1 MSDNVTHSRMALPI
15 AVAAPVVDR
24 LPILT
29 ILVGSGLLY
38 LVYRWLMPKP
48 IPGIPY
54 SPEHTRS
61 IMGSLPSFLEFVK
74 ENQGRSKPWFPEQNV
89 KLGSAL
95 VQIWETPFSRPSCV
109 LTDFQEAQDI
119 LMRRTKDFDRG
130 MRDSIVFQGTG
141 KYHHISQTSQ
151 SPIFKANKAL
161 VKDLMSPRFLAD
173 VSAPEIH
180 SKVQL
185 LLRMWSKKTQL
196 AKGKPFNARPDIIEA
211 ALDMIN
217 AAAFAYDEDSC
228 SVSRQ
233 IRHLDSPDVRIDEK
247 RDGSVDFSRAP
258 DTEQAVVVHELGVY
272 LGTQFV
278 SPVPRLAHAFNY
290 LTRPR
295 LRRNLAKKEEI
306 VFTEIRRALKRIEAG
321 ESTTASALEHLLR
334 REMES
339 ARKAGREPNFFTPSV
354 RDEGWGYIVAGH
366 ETSATAISWQ
376 VKLLADHPEVQTKL
390 RAVLRAAYS
399 DAAASNRLPT
409 AREITSTPIPYLDA
423 FLEEALRVRGP
434 VLMTGREAKRDAYVL
449 GHLVPKGTFVFMPS
463 MGPTF
468 HAPGIPI
475 DDSVRSETSRTKSWG
490 GSWDPE
496 DVGSFRVERWLTR
509 NPETGEDEY
518 DVQSG
523 PILAFGLGPRSCFG
537 KRLAYLEMRI
547 VIALLVWSFE
557 FQKLPEHLSSYA
569 AHDAITTGP
578 TCCYVGLKE
587 LN

>member
-1 MSDNVTHSRMALPI
+1 MTLPI
-15 AVAAPVVDR
+15 AMAAPVVDR

-29 ILVGSGLLY
+29 IFVGSSLLY
-38 LVYRWLMPKP
+38 LLYRWLMPKP

-54 SPEHTRS
+54 SLEDTKTV
-61 IMGSLPSFLEFVK
+61 MGSLPSFLRYVK
-74 ENQGRSKPWFPEQNV
+74 ENDGRSKPWFPEQNV

-95 VQIWETPFSRPSCV
+95 VQIWEMPFSRPSCV
-109 LTDFQEAQDI
+109 LADFQEAQDI

-130 MRDSIVFQGTG
+130 HRDSVVFQATG
-141 KYHHISQTSQ
+141 KYHHIAQTSQ

-161 VKDLMSPRFLAD
+161 VKDLMSPRFLAE

-185 LLRMWSKKTQL
+185 LLKMWSKKTQL

-228 SVSRQ
+228 AVSCQ
-233 IRHLDSPDVRIDEK
+233 IRHLDSPDVRVNEK
-247 RDGSVDFSRAP
+247 PDGSIEFSRAP
-258 DTEQAVVVHELGVY
+258 DTEQAVVVHELGEY

-278 SPVPRLAHAFNY
+278 SPAPRLAHAFNY
-290 LTRPR
+290 LTKPR
-295 LRRNLAKKEEI
+295 LRRNLAKRDQM
-306 VFTEIRRALKRIEAG
+306 VFDEVRKALKRIESG

-339 ARKAGREPNFFTPSV
+339 AKKAGREPNFFSPTI
-354 RDEGWGYIVAGH
+354 RDEAWGYIVAGH
-366 ETSATAISWQ
+366 ETTATAVAWQ
-376 VKLLADHPEVQTKL
+376 VKFLADYPEVQTKL
-390 RAVLRAAYS
+390 RAVLRAAYP

-409 AREITSTPIPYLDA
+409 AREITSTSIPYLDA
-423 FLEEALRVRGP
+423 FLEETLRVRSP
-434 VLMTGREAKRDAYVL
+434 ILMTVREAKRDAYVL
-449 GHLVPKGTFVFMPS
+449 GHLVPKGTCVFLPT

-468 HAPGIPI
+468 HAPGLPV
-475 DDSVRSETSRTKSWG
+475 DESVRSETSRTKSWG
-490 GSWDPE
+490 RSWDPE
-496 DVGSFRVERWLTR
+496 DIGSFRVERWLSRR
-509 NPETGEDEY
+509 NPENGEVEY

-537 KRLAYLEMRI
+537 KKLAYLEMRI
-547 VIALLVWSFE
+547 VIALLVWRFE
-557 FQKLPEHLSSYA
+557 FQKLPGHLSSYA

-587 LN
+587 LS